1 MDGLT
6 NIITKIQEQN
16 ALECKKIISEAE
28 GEAKR
33 VISNAELEAENIALA
48 AEKEIKEKSDVIK
61 SKAESASLLEYK
73 RVVLSEKSVILDE
86 IISDAVKCIVSSD
99 DSVYFEYMINL
110 IKANALHGDG
120 SIRFNDKDLKRLP
133 KGFENML
140 SKICEDKGKLIV
152 SNIPYDCDGG
162 FVIEYPEMRIDCT
175 LSSLVEDKIEQIRDE
190 ISKTL
195 FA

>member
-1 MDGLT
+1 MF
-6 NIITKIQEQN
+6 
-16 ALECKKIISEAE
+16 
-28 GEAKR
+28 
-33 VISNAELEAENIALA
+33 
-48 AEKEIKEKSDVIK
+48 
-61 SKAESASLLEYK
+61 
-73 RVVLSEKSVILDE
+73 SEKSVFLDE